1 MTELIIIGLSWL
13 AINIVTRLSWKL
25 KLSKT
30 YVSIGLSLLVWV
42 ILYVWELLVN
52 KYPAARESVI
62 EFVLWSYSISQ
73 IVYNI
78 RTKINEQ
85 KK

>member
-1 MTELIIIGLSWL
+1 MTELIIIWLSWL
-13 AINIVTRLSWKL
+13 AINIVTWLSWKL

-52 KYPAARESVI
+52 KYPAARESVV
-62 EFVLWSYSISQ
+62 EFVLWSYAISQ
-73 IVYNI
+73 YVYSIVK
-78 RTKINEQ
+78 KINESQ
-85 KK
+85 K

>member
-1 MTELIIIGLSWL
+1 MTELIIIWLSWL

-30 YVSIGLSLLVWV
+30 YISIGLSILVWV